1 MKVYTNFG
9 ILPQMMMKLVIGLVL
24 ALLITI
30 GAFIS
35 YAVYKDYQFTEF
47 INSFEFESEYV
58 TQDATDGGKANILKG
73 DGDILSDAITDL
85 FANAEQRPTTSA
97 TDTSAHTPL
106 LCISLKYK
114 L

>member
-1 MKVYTNFG
+1 MDKDTKDLVEANNERD
-9 ILPQMMMKLVIGLVL
+9 LMAKDVLQMMMKLVIGLVL

-58 TQDATDGGKANILKG
+58 TQDATDGGNANILKG
-73 DGDILSDAITDL
+73 DGDILNGSSDVPQ
-85 FANAEQRPTTSA
+85 N
-97 TDTSAHTPL
+97 
-106 LCISLKYK
+106 
-114 L
+114 